1 MSTTMPHPSGPT
13 TSEPATG
20 PLAAV
25 RDRLLAADIPAPTGV
40 QPPGTEGLTTVLSW
54 VAWGVTFLCVIGVF
68 LVAGKMAFSHRRG
81 EGSEAV
87 GQLGWVMGA
96 CILGASATS
105 LVNVLI

>member
-1 MSTTMPHPSGPT
+1 MSTTIPHQAGPA
-13 TSEPATG
+13 TSEPAAGVLT
-20 PLAAV
+20 AV
-25 RDRLLAADIPAPTGV
+25 RGRLLAADIPAPTGV